1 MDFSTQFREGKI
13 NLEALLEAKNP
24 RLRRW
29 IPGFLLSYLKRI
41 IHLDEVNAS
50 IAKHQGERGVA
61 FAEHILNEMGVQY
74 AAEGMENV
82 SLQGRYIFASNH
94 PLGGLDGMVLIALFG
109 RRFRQVYFPVNDLLT
124 ALPQFSDIFLPINKH
139 GAQTQNNA
147 QRLET
152 AYASDA
158 QMLYFPAGLC
168 SRKGKGGVVRDLE
181 WKPSFIAKAI
191 EHARDVVPL
200 YFAGKNS
207 NFFYNLA
214 RWRKRLGIKAN
225 IEMLYLV
232 DEMYR
237 QQGAHLKV
245 IVGESIPWQTFKN
258 PARNRREWAAWVKE
272 KVYALAGGK

>member
-1 MDFSTQFREGKI
+1 MDFSAQFREGKI

-29 IPGFLLSYLKRI
+29 IPGFLLAYLKRV

-50 IAKHQGERGVA
+50 IAKHKGERGVP
-61 FAEHILNEMGVQY
+61 FAEHILQEMGVQY

-82 SLQGRYIFASNH
+82 QTEGRYILASNH

-109 RRFRQVYFPVNDLLT
+109 RRFSRVYFPVNDLLT
-124 ALPQFSDIFLPINKH
+124 ALPQFNDIFLPINKH
-139 GAQTQNNA
+139 GAQTQENA
-147 QRLET
+147 LRLEN

-168 SRKGKGGVVRDLE
+168 SRKGKGGAVRDLE
-181 WKPSFIAKAI
+181 WRPSFISKAI

-200 YFAGKNS
+200 YFAGRNS

-214 RWRKRLGIKAN
+214 RWRKRLGVKAN

-245 IVGESIPWQTFKN
+245 IVGQPIPWQTFKD
-258 PARNRREWAAWVKE
+258 PARSRREWAAWVK
-272 KVYALAGGK
+272 KKAYALADGR